1 MKKVNLKF
9 LTLRRRD
16 NVMKKFISAIGLLA
30 ILFIFTG
37 CGPSPQEQYKEELQ
51 NQSKMNY
58 ESFKFTL
65 DNVSIKS
72 GDKNA
77 DSEDKLFNEVIE
89 KQFKGMSLNGSI
101 LRDKK
106 SKDILIKLN
115 TNLLGQDL
123 DFELFTSNKTK
134 DYYVKADSY
143 NQVVGF
149 IQQFSPDKYPLQEID
164 QKMIEGKYILI
175 TKEIMDATSGE
186 TSEVTKDSGKKLI
199 KFLDTLDKDSF
210 KKDGDKI
217 THRFTKK
224 ELLEYSKTLTDKED
238 KESQKV
244 LKEQL
249 DKLDKITVDLTVDTK
264 NHTKI
269 GKVSAKNTVE
279 TGDTY
284 TVKLSAKQNAKDSNT
299 SVKIPSKANTI
310 SFEEFAKEAVGS
322 VTSDIKMTDED
333 MKEFLDAVRENK
345 DSIDF
350 STAENY
356 KETYREYLTDE
367 QYKEFVKVLDE
378 IVAEKAKT

>member
-1 MKKVNLKF
+1 
-9 LTLRRRD
+9 
-16 NVMKKFISAIGLLA
+16 MKKFISTIGLLA
-30 ILFIFTG
+30 VLFIFTG

-77 DSEDKLFNEVIE
+77 DSEDKLFNDVIE

-249 DKLDKITVDLTVDTK
+249 DKLDKITIDLTVDTK

-310 SFEEFAKEAVGS
+310 SFEEFAKEAVRG
-322 VTSDIKMTDED
+322 VTSDIQMTDED

-345 DSIDF
+345 DSID
-350 STAENY
+350 SRTAEKY

-378 IVAEKAKT
+378 IIAEKA

>member
-1 MKKVNLKF
+1 
-9 LTLRRRD
+9 
-16 NVMKKFISAIGLLA
+16 MKKFISAIGLLA

>member
-51 NQSKMNY
+51 NQAKMNY

-77 DSEDKLFNEVIE
+77 DSEDKLFNDVIE

-143 NQVVGF
+143 NQFVGF

-249 DKLDKITVDLTVDTK
+249 DKLDKITIDLTVDTK
-264 NHTKI
+264 NHTKV

-299 SVKIPSKANTI
+299 SVKIPSKTNTI

-345 DSIDF
+345 DSIDS

-378 IVAEKAKT
+378 IIAEKA